1 MQQDCPPPL
10 PTSKR
15 LAMLMPT
22 LVGERQACGHCGG
35 LIETAECRPTR
46 LDVSDDWLERPGD
59 GSCDRVRRS
68 WFMPTTPMRS
78 WRQGASSAK
87 VDSPGLSRVTGLR

>member
-1 MQQDCPPPL
+1 MTNRGRGKQQDCPSPSL

-46 LDVSDDWLERPGD
+46 LDVLGCLRRLARAARRWLVRPCSSIVVHADNSDEKLATR
-59 GSCDRVRRS
+59 
-68 WFMPTTPMRS
+68 
-78 WRQGASSAK
+78 
-87 VDSPGLSRVTGLR
+87 